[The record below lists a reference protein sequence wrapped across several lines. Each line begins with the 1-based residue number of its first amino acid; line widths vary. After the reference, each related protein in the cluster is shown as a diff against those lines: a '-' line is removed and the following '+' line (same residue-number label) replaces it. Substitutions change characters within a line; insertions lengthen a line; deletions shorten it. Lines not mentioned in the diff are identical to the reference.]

1 MDKMKKRHESMM
13 SLKLIAVFKLL
24 LKRDRL
30 SERKE
35 IEDLNMTCALP
46 VGIFAVV

>member
-35 IEDLNMTCALP
+35 IDLNMTCALSLG
-46 VGIFAVV
+46 VFVVV